1 MSKRK
6 EEVADENAVDQSFE
20 NRAKDVREDI
30 LDDIKVPEVVT
41 NTELEAADHFVNT
54 EKTTQAERGTG
65 VYAMHRASHNRTLA
79 GLPSDVHQ
87 ALVTV
92 SNQFRAHAAAREEVK
107 AVLDKYEKDELPAEV
122 RSLLAD
128 AEDGLE
134 APALVYEKARELL
147 EKHV

>member
-41 NTELEAADHFVNT
+41 NTELEA
-54 EKTTQAERGTG
+54 
-65 VYAMHRASHNRTLA
+65 
-79 GLPSDVHQ
+79 
-87 ALVTV
+87 
-92 SNQFRAHAAAREEVK
+92 
-107 AVLDKYEKDELPAEV
+107 
-122 RSLLAD
+122 
-128 AEDGLE
+128 
-134 APALVYEKARELL
+134 PALVYEKARELL